1 MIQPHHR
8 FPARFED
15 PVNTIL
21 RCLNKLYSLW
31 LQATYPF
38 AFSGRKLSIHFPCE
52 LSRRIAHQIKLG
64 NSVLIRKDT
73 WLNIV
78 PGLDSELKIIIDDN
92 CVIGRRSSISA
103 KNSIHI
109 ERDVILSS
117 SVLIHDH
124 AHAYEDINLP
134 IRDQGVTRGGK
145 IRIEQGCWI
154 GSGSSIMCNGGELVV
169 GRNSVIG
176 AEAVIT
182 KSVPPYSVVV
192 GNPGRVVKHFDLATE
207 AWVAGPVRTTG
218 IGLSEPIQGRAC
230 LSGQTQCA
238 ILRQESEVH
247 SAAYLNNQ
255 EATNG

>member
-1 MIQPHHR
+1 M
-8 FPARFED
+8 
-15 PVNTIL
+15 
-21 RCLNKLYSLW
+21 NKLYSIW
-31 LQATYPF
+31 LQKTYPF
-38 AFSGRKLSIHFPCE
+38 ASSGRKLSIHIPCE
-52 LSRRIAHQIKLG
+52 LSRRTAHQIKLG
-64 NSVLIRKDT
+64 DSVLIRKGT

-92 CVIGRRSSISA
+92 SVIGRASSISA

-124 AHAYEDINLP
+124 AHAYEDIHLP
-134 IRDQGVTRGGK
+134 IRDQGVTPGGR

-154 GSGSSIMCNGGELVV
+154 GNGSSIMCNGGELVI

-192 GNPGRVVKHFDLATE
+192 GNPGRVVKHFDFTKQ
-207 AWVAGPVRTTG
+207 AWVDGAAAPKEPAPVK
-218 IGLSEPIQGRAC
+218 QGCSKAC
-230 LSGQTQCA
+230 LVTLSKCA
-238 ILRQESEVH
+238 SARQEPEVH
-247 SAAYLNNQ
+247 SAGYLHTQ
-255 EATNG
+255 EAANG